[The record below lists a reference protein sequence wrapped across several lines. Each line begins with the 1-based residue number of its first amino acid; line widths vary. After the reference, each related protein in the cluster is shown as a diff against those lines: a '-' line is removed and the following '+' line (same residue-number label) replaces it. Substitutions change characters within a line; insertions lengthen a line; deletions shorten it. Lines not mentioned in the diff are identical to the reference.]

1 MKPADYDK
9 HLGIVSKMPRLFGI
23 LEKEIKNL
31 KIYYG

>member
-9 HLGIVSKMPRLFGI
+9 HLAIASQMPRLFGI